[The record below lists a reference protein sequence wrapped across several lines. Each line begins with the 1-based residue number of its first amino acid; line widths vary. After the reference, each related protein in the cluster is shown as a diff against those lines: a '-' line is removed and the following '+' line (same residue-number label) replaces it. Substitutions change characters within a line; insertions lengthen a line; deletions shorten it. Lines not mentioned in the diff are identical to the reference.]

1 MSNSDDL
8 KSGTNPNFEERVLV
22 REGDLNPPN
31 LRSLKTLLIFQRAD
45 VNLVKVLDMDGYSFF
60 VDFGN
65 KKAPP
70 IEEGT
75 ILVKLEEASKEN
87 PIPKSSRDGS
97 FRLVSDMVI
106 GVIFETK
113 TGLSAVKREK
123 TDVLDTFYPLSPIGK
138 DGNSEKIKSIATP
151 KQYPAYPMVRYSIL
165 DRNFKSTLNRVHQS
179 IGDLIK
185 VHTDNYRL
193 LYNNLR
199 SKFEVLVLEMNVL
212 VQKSN
217 KMSLQFKEDEEK
229 LSNMSNAPANRLRD
243 NFQLRDNV
251 YREVNDTESILHIS
265 NLIDELSLELKGVNE
280 NINQG
285 NQVLNRFW

>member
-1 MSNSDDL
+1 MSSSDDL
-8 KSGTNPNFEERVLV
+8 KSL
-22 REGDLNPPN
+22 D
-31 LRSLKTLLIFQRAD
+31 LRSLKTLVAFRRAD
-45 VNLVKVLDMDGYSFF
+45 VNLVKVLDTDGYSFF

-70 IEEGT
+70 IEDGMF
-75 ILVKLEEASKEN
+75 LVKLEASSKEN
-87 PIPKSSRDGS
+87 PIPKSARDGS

-113 TGLSAVKREK
+113 TGLSVVKREK

-138 DGNSEKIKSIATP
+138 DGNSEEIKGIATQ

-165 DRNFKSTLNRVHQS
+165 DRDFNSTLNRVHQS

-185 VHTDNYRL
+185 VHTDNYKL
-193 LYNNLR
+193 LYDNLR
-199 SKFEVLVLEMNVL
+199 TKYQVLVLEMSIL

-217 KMSLQFKEDEEK
+217 KMSYQFKEDEEK
-229 LSNMSNAPANRLRD
+229 LSNMSNAPVNRLRD
-243 NFQLRDNV
+243 NLQLRDNV
-251 YREVNDTESILHIS
+251 YREVNDIESILHIS
-265 NLIDELSLELKGVNE
+265 NLIDELSLELKSVNE
-280 NINQG
+280 NISKG